1 MPGEFQA
8 VLRPRD
14 AGEDVASERSCG
26 ECSLCCTV
34 LRVDELRKL
43 GGTPCP
49 QLRNDAPGC
58 GIHATRPSICRR
70 YRCLWLQGGL
80 EEDERP
86 DRLGAVLDLLTE
98 GAVTYLAVREAEPGA
113 LGRSPALQAVA
124 ERFRSSLPVR
134 VSDTARVE
142 DPDAPYR
149 LLLPGGEERRVEGE
163 WITVT
168 RPGSPPERTRLP
180 WIERGMRRL
189 QIAWR
194 RRLVARASSGEKA
207 ADR

>member
-1 MPGEFQA
+1 MTREFQA

-14 AGEDVASERSCG
+14 ARAAPEDVASDRACG
-26 ECSLCCTV
+26 ECTLCCRV

-49 QLRNDAPGC
+49 ELSSDPPGC

-86 DRLGAVLDLLTE
+86 DALGAVVDLLTE
-98 GAVTYLAVREAEPGA
+98 GAVTYLAIREAEPGELA
-113 LGRSPALQAVA
+113 RNPKLAAVA
-124 ERFRSSLPVR
+124 ERFREALLVR

-149 LLLPGGEERRVEGE
+149 LLLPGGEERLVEGE
-163 WITVT
+163 WTTVT
-168 RPGSPPERTRLP
+168 RPGEPARRTRLP
-180 WIERGMRRL
+180 WIERSMRRV
-189 QIAWR
+189 QVAWR
-194 RRLVARASSGEKA
+194 RRKLARS
-207 ADR
+207 R